1 MERVFDA
8 RQRYFA
14 DNGFTDSGYT
24 DRWAQVK
31 LGPIPLWHPNPI
43 SRRRALPLH
52 DLHHIATGY
61 ATTWRGEAEI
71 SAWELG
77 AGCER
82 YTVARVFGL
91 GAFTWGLA
99 IAPRRVYRAFMHG
112 RRSTSL
118 YHSGWRNDLLDL
130 TVPELRSRLHVDD
143 ERPITWRDRLAFAGW
158 VAAAAVPVVA
168 AAAIALAM

>member
-14 DNGFTDSGYT
+14 DNGFSEASYN
-24 DRWAQVK
+24 DRWVKLK
-31 LGPIPLWHPNPI
+31 LGPIPFWFPNTTA
-43 SRRRALPLH
+43 RRRAVPLH

-61 ATTWRGEAEI
+61 ATSWRGEAEI
-71 SAWELG
+71 AAWELA

-82 YTVARVFGL
+82 YTAARLLDF
-91 GAFTWGLA
+91 GAFSWGIA

-118 YHSGWRNDLLDL
+118 YYSGWRNDLLDL
-130 TVPELRSRLHVDD
+130 SVPDLRARLHVDNA
-143 ERPITWRDRLAFAGW
+143 RPITWRDRLAFAGW
-158 VAAAAVPVVA
+158 LAAAAAFPVM
-168 AAAIALAM
+168 AAAIALAA

>member
-14 DNGFTDSGYT
+14 DNGFSEASYNDP
-24 DRWAQVK
+24 WVKLK
-31 LGPIPLWHPNPI
+31 LGPIPIWFPNTI
-43 SRRRALPLH
+43 SRRRAVPLH

-61 ATTWRGEAEI
+61 ATTWTGEAEI
-71 SAWELG
+71 SAWELA

-82 YTVARVFGL
+82 YTAARVLDF

-130 TVPELRSRLHVDD
+130 TVPDLRSRLHVDD
-143 ERPITWRDRLAFAGW
+143 KRPTTWRDRLAFAGW
-158 VAAAAVPVVA
+158 VAAAAVPIVA
-168 AAAIALAM
+168 AAVLVLAR